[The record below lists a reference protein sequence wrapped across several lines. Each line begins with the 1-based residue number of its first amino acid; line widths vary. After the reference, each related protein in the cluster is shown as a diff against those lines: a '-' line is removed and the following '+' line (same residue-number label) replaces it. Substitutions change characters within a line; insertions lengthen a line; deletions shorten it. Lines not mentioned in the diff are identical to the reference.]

1 MAILRPLVSWSHGN
15 NAEVLDAVP
24 LGVSAQVVVC
34 FSILRSQYLDSPIDL
49 LLVHLGNAT
58 MSKGIFVGLST
69 IDIVYRIERC
79 PDADSKVVA
88 QSQTVLVGGP
98 ATNAAIT
105 FSHLGGSAT
114 LVTTI
119 GCHPLSQMIVR
130 ELQQFS
136 ISYVDLSPE
145 FEEVPALSSILVPAN
160 GKRAVVSANATRIA
174 APRPEVKP
182 GVLDG
187 ASIMLVDGHFM
198 QSCIAWAREARAQRI
213 AVVLDGGSWKPGT
226 EQLLESVDVAIC
238 SDDFRPPGCESEDD
252 VIRFF
257 GPFGIRQIAIT
268 GGEKPIRYV
277 IDDTHAEIPVK
288 RVLITDTLGAGDI
301 FHGAFCS
308 FYNGKN
314 TFLLALIKAAEIASE
329 SVKYEGTREW
339 MAHVDAG

>member
-1 MAILRPLVSWSHGN
+1 MYK
-15 NAEVLDAVP
+15 
-24 LGVSAQVVVC
+24 GV
-34 FSILRSQYLDSPIDL
+34 
-49 LLVHLGNAT
+49 
-58 MSKGIFVGLST
+58 FVGLST
-69 IDIVYRIERC
+69 VDIVYRIERC

-130 ELQQFS
+130 ELQQS
-136 ISYVDLSPE
+136 STSYVDLNPE
-145 FEEVPALSSILVPAN
+145 FEEVPALSSILVTAN

-174 APRPEVKP
+174 TRAADASP

-198 QSCIAWAREARAQRI
+198 QSCIAWARRARAQRI
-213 AVVLDGGSWKPGT
+213 KVVLDGGSWKPGT
-226 EQLLESVDVAIC
+226 DQLLESVDVAIC
-238 SDDFRPPGCESEDD
+238 SADFRPPGCQNEDD

-257 GPFGIRQIAIT
+257 GSYGIRQMAIT
-268 GGEKPIRYV
+268 RGEKPIRYV
-277 IDDTHAEIPVK
+277 IDDTRGEIQVK
-288 RVLITDTLGAGDI
+288 RVLVADTLGAGDI

-308 FYNGKN
+308 YYNGKN

-329 SVKYEGTREW
+329 SVKYEGTRKW
-339 MAHVDAG
+339 MAYINADSSTPARNLP